1 MKKMTIGII
10 GGGINSAVGRAHVS
24 ALNLDGNWNISTGF
38 FSRSA
43 EINTRSAAM
52 YGVESTC
59 FSIEQ
64 FIDQGSNKLDSVLVL
79 TPTPTH
85 FEIISNLLHSGFNVI
100 SEKSLSASLFEATEL
115 MKLSN
120 QLHKKLY
127 ITFNYTGYPMIR
139 EIQRRVQNGQIGDL
153 HKVDIEMP
161 QDGFIVRN
169 GEGRPNNIQDWRMKD
184 YAIPTVSL
192 DLGVHVLSLIHFL
205 TKSKFSKLVAVE
217 RHSGII
223 DKVVDNVH
231 VIGQLQNGADAS
243 LSFGK
248 VFSGEKNNISIRM
261 YGDKGSIKW
270 THHQPDRFT
279 QSDSHGET
287 REVQLSSFDLI
298 EAQLARYNRFKAGH
312 PTGFI
317 EAFGNYYE
325 DLRTGLLGED
335 SPNVFSADLAVQ
347 GMKELEAIHK
357 SASSSKW
364 IDLDE

>member
-1 MKKMTIGII
+1 MNKLRIGII
-10 GGGINSAVGRAHVS
+10 GGGLNSAVGRAHVS
-24 ALNLDGNWNISTGF
+24 ALNLDGNWNICTGF
-38 FSRSA
+38 FSRNA
-43 EINTRSAAM
+43 EVNSRSAAF

-64 FIDQGSNKLDSVLVL
+64 FIDQGLDKLDAVLVL

-85 FEIISNLLHSGFNVI
+85 FEIISKLLHSDFNVI
-100 SEKSLSASLFEATEL
+100 SEKSLSASVIESTDL
-115 MKLSN
+115 MNLSN
-120 QLHKKLY
+120 EMHKKLY
-127 ITFNYTGYPMIR
+127 VTFNYTGYPMIR
-139 EIQRRVQNGQIGDL
+139 EIQRRVEMGQIGSL
-153 HKVDIEMP
+153 HTVDIEMP

-169 GEGRPNNIQDWRMKD
+169 GEGRPNNIQNWRMKD

-205 TKSKFSKLVAVE
+205 TKSNFSKLVAVE
-217 RHSGII
+217 KHSGII

-231 VIGQLQNGADAS
+231 VIGHLHNGADAT

-248 VFSGEKNNISIRM
+248 VFSGEKNNISIRLF
-261 YGDKGSIKW
+261 GDKGSIKW
-270 THHQPDRFT
+270 THHQPDRFA
-279 QSDSHGET
+279 QSDSHGES
-287 REVQLSSFDLI
+287 RDVQLSSFDLI

-325 DLRTGLLGED
+325 DLRTALLGED
-335 SPNVFSADLAVQ
+335 ASNVFAADLAVQ
-347 GMKELEAIHK
+347 GMKELDAMHK

-364 IDLDE
+364 ITLDE